1 MLLGTSNMTIEGV
14 PGAGLEPAL
23 PEEKGILNPPRLP
36 IPPPGQIKLFNSSVV
51 NRSGMKER
59 KTLL

>member
-1 MLLGTSNMTIEGV
+1 SYFTPPISLEGV

-36 IPPPGQIKLFNSSVV
+36 IPPPGQVL
-51 NRSGMKER
+51 
-59 KTLL
+59 TQ